1 MKITI
6 TTASRSGPWLLS
18 QASLCGLSVSE
29 CVCMCTQGHSNTVHH
44 TQETLD
50 TWMVTKLHIHSM
62 QYHSALESQ
71 EIQAWLQHG
80 LTSGHFAVW
89 NKLDT
94 KKVQIPLTAA
104 KFIRAEGVWKGRGH
118 SISS

>member
-1 MKITI
+1 
-6 TTASRSGPWLLS
+6 
-18 QASLCGLSVSE
+18 
-29 CVCMCTQGHSNTVHH
+29 
-44 TQETLD
+44 
-50 TWMVTKLHIHSM
+50 M